1 MTLLKQM
8 IKTMK
13 LFFVFLSIIFCTKIG
28 AQNNQDSLRN
38 LILKSK
44 PNKILKESF
53 LQELYIRNA
62 VEVKNNEI
70 IVNIVFNL
78 HGPDCG
84 APDCFSNDVSFKMK
98 LTNPF
103 KFPKTLDIIEE
114 EHGCIEKKSHYKDA
128 FVLVE
133 ESKNFVLY
141 HSVKLKKTLILFR
154 NYKDFGSTAFYFINV
169 SKNQITEKNLKTLI
183 ENYSENNPKSV
194 YPFSSWSLDTPDYQT
209 FLQ

>member
-1 MTLLKQM
+1 MTKSKSNILL
-8 IKTMK
+8 I
-13 LFFVFLSIIFCTKIG
+13 LFTIFIANMVI
-28 AQNNQDSLRN
+28 AQNQDSLRN
-38 LILKSK
+38 VILKSK

-70 IVNIVFNL
+70 VGNIVFNL

-103 KFPKTLDIIEE
+103 KFPKTLEIFEKED
-114 EHGCIEKKSHYKDA
+114 GCIEKKHQYKDT

-133 ESKNFVLY
+133 ESKKFVLY
-141 HSVKLKKTLILFR
+141 HSAKLKKSLVLFR
-154 NYKDFGSTAFYFINV
+154 NYKDFGSTAFYFVNV
-169 SKNQITEKNLKTLI
+169 SKNQITEKNLRTLI
-183 ENYSENNPKSV
+183 ENYSENDPKSI
-194 YPFSSWSLDTPDYQT
+194 YPFSSWSLDM
-209 FLQ
+209 

>member
-1 MTLLKQM
+1 MA
-8 IKTMK
+8 I
-13 LFFVFLSIIFCTKIG
+13 
-28 AQNNQDSLRN
+28 AQNQDSLRT
-38 LILKSK
+38 IVLKSK

-62 VEVKNNEI
+62 VNVKNDEI
-70 IVNIVFNL
+70 VGNITFNL

-103 KFPKTLDIIEE
+103 KFPKTLKITEQED
-114 EHGCIEKKSHYKDA
+114 GCIEKKHQYKDT

-133 ESKNFVLY
+133 ESENFVLY
-141 HSVKLKKTLILFR
+141 HSNKLKKSLILFR
-154 NYKDFGSTAFYFINV
+154 NYKDFGSAAFYFANV
-169 SKNQITEKNLKTLI
+169 SKNQITENNLKTLI
-183 ENYSENNPKSV
+183 ENYNDDDSKSV

-209 FLQ
+209 FLY

>member
-1 MTLLKQM
+1 MV
-8 IKTMK
+8 I
-13 LFFVFLSIIFCTKIG
+13 
-28 AQNNQDSLRN
+28 AQNQDSLRN
-38 LILKSK
+38 VILKSK

-62 VEVKNNEI
+62 VDVKNNEI
-70 IVNIVFNL
+70 VGYIVFNL

-103 KFPKTLDIIEE
+103 KFPKMLEITEQE
-114 EHGCIEKKSHYKDA
+114 NGCVEKKHHYKDI

-141 HSVKLKKTLILFR
+141 HSSQLKKSLVLFR
-154 NYKDFGSTAFYFINV
+154 NYKDFGSTAFYFVNV

-183 ENYSENNPKSV
+183 ENYNDDDSKSV

-209 FLQ
+209 FLP